1 MLKWFVFDQS
11 GGSAARLRKRVV
23 EVTTSTQGL
32 PRRAGAHP
40 GNTPLHYQFHCRH
53 PREAEDVI
61 GRVFEPRFELSV
73 ADASQF
79 HFSLDHHPC
88 GAGVSISR
96 LAFQSEVT
104 VHIEKVEEFM
114 VQMPLAGR
122 NDVVLDGS
130 SRLSLSN
137 QTFSVINPGRSVWQR
152 RSRNCEMVLVRF
164 AESHIAQ
171 CLDTQLGD
179 LGVAA
184 RPSKPLEF
192 APQMSMREAGGAA
205 LSRLISFLIGEL
217 SRNDTVLCSP
227 LASSQAG
234 YLLMSTLLMNQR
246 HNYADL
252 LYRPTKDM
260 PPRFLRDAKEWLHG
274 NAHRAITIDDLART
288 LNVGT
293 RSVYAA
299 FRRYLN
305 QSPMDY
311 LKDVR
316 LGKVREQLL
325 AADTQ
330 TQVTSVAMDWGF
342 THLGNFSHDYRMK
355 FGELPSQTLR
365 TARRRL

>member
-1 MLKWFVFDQS
+1 
-11 GGSAARLRKRVV
+11 VV
-23 EVTTSTQGL
+23 DVTTDARGL
-32 PRRAGAHP
+32 PLKAGATP
-40 GNTPLHYQFHCRH
+40 GDMPSHYQFQCRH

-61 GRVFEPRFELSV
+61 GRVFEPRFELAVS
-73 ADASQF
+73 DTSEF

-88 GAGVSISR
+88 GGGVSISR

-104 VHIEKVEEFM
+104 VHIEKVEQFM
-114 VQMPLAGR
+114 VQMPLTGR

-164 AESHIAQ
+164 DESHIAQ
-171 CLDTQLGD
+171 CLDAQLKD
-179 LGVAA
+179 LDIAA

-192 APQMSMREAGGAA
+192 ATQMDTRDAGGAT
-205 LSRLISFLIGEL
+205 LLRLMSFLLGEL
-217 SRNDTVLCSP
+217 SRNDTLLCSP

-234 YLLMSTLLMNQR
+234 HLLMSTLLMNQQ

-252 LYRPTKDM
+252 LYRPAREM
-260 PPRFLRDAKEWLHG
+260 PPRFMRDAKEWLHS
-274 NAHRAITIDDLART
+274 NAHRAITVDDLART
-288 LNVGT
+288 LNIST
-293 RSVYAA
+293 RSIYAA

-311 LKDVR
+311 LKDIR
-316 LGKVREQLL
+316 LGRAREQLIS
-325 AADTQ
+325 ADDN

-342 THLGNFSHDYRMK
+342 THLGNFSHDYRAK

-365 TARRRL
+365 AARRRR